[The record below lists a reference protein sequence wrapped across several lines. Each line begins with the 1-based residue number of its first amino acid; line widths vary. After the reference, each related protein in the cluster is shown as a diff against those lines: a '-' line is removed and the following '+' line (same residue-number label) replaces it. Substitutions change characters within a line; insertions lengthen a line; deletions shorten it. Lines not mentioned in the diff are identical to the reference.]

1 MLEWIV
7 LCINPAVCTGDIMK
21 NLNPME
27 LASGLTEEI
36 LEVIYKYEEAIM
48 LPTVLGVLDVIKFEL
63 IRDHIVQMEEDDEDD

>member
-1 MLEWIV
+1 
-7 LCINPAVCTGDIMK
+7 MK

-27 LASGLTEEI
+27 LAAGMTDEI

-63 IRDHIVQMEEDDEDD
+63 IRDHAAQMEEDDD

>member
-1 MLEWIV
+1 
-7 LCINPAVCTGDIMK
+7 MK